1 VLFRVRVWKRA
12 YCGAYW
18 NKCGGEGVDKSAYPK
33 KLEISVIEKNVSLP
47 IFCGGD
53 EKKKRGTRMAKVP
66 KQTTLYRRNTEK

>member
-1 VLFRVRVWKRA
+1 MLFRVRVWKRA

-47 IFCGGD
+47 IFCGGG
-53 EKKKRGTRMAKVP
+53 EKK
-66 KQTTLYRRNTEK
+66 